1 MMKTSRNS
9 VRPVALAVAML
20 CQSAAM
26 VQEQALTPVQANG
39 DNTAQTVVVTASLR
53 AQSQAAAPAFITV
66 LKAEDLARGSYHSLA
81 DALRETAGVVN
92 LTDGSGREEIQI
104 RGLSGKYT
112 LLLVNGRR
120 VSSSGA
126 LWRGG
131 DFDLSAFPLNSI
143 QRVEVVRGPMAALYG
158 SDAMG
163 GVVNII
169 TKTPGPVWQNTVSAE
184 VRQVT
189 KGEQGDAWRLGFSGS
204 GALND
209 KLGLTVI
216 AEMQDRQPWYVTS
229 AADNNRAPGLE
240 EKQALNIHSLLRW
253 TLSDT
258 QSLEFTVAH
267 NRDKRPYGLYDVSFY
282 PAYNFTSRDYREQKI
297 SRNTVGITHLA
308 DWGWLNTSASISREE
323 ASVDDFNSRYNK
335 PQQRLEKESN
345 TLINL
350 LASKRL
356 QNHDLSAGAD
366 WREQV
371 VKDPATYLQ
380 TGKVSTRN
388 SALFLQDEVQ
398 IAPGWQLSLAGRYD
412 HASTFGNHFSP
423 KLYLV
428 AQPVSGLTIKGGIS
442 EAFKAPD
449 PYQLSPEYSVVSCG
463 GRCMLTGNPL
473 LKPETSRN
481 SELGFVLNGKQW
493 ELSAVAFQNR
503 IQDMIIA
510 YYDAA
515 AAKRRWVNIEQ
526 AKTRGL
532 ELEGKWQLHPALE
545 LRGNYTRLIA
555 KGTDFAGKT
564 STLEGRPEH
573 MLHLNLLWQINGE
586 LSASI
591 AAHYNGRQIYET
603 QQLGGYT
610 RYDTGLQY
618 RYSKALQF
626 RGGIRNIGNIRPD
639 EKNPAYPGTELARS
653 VYTGMNWQF

>member
-1 MMKTSRNS
+1 MMKTLRIS

-20 CQSAAM
+20 CQSVAM
-26 VQEQALTPVQANG
+26 AQAQNPNPPAG
-39 DNTAQTVVVTASLR
+39 DTQSAAQTVVVTASLK

-66 LKAEDLARGSYHSLA
+66 LKAEDLTRSSYHSLA
-81 DALRETAGVVN
+81 DLLRETAGVVN

-169 TKTPGPVWQNTVSAE
+169 TKTPGPEWQNTVSAE
-184 VRQVT
+184 VRKVT
-189 KGEQGDAWRLGFSGS
+189 KGEQGDLWRLGFSGS

-216 AEMQDRQPWYVTS
+216 AEMQDRQPWYVKT
-229 AADNNRAPGLE
+229 ATDNNRAPGLE
-240 EKQALNIHSLLRW
+240 EKQALNLHSLLRW
-253 TLSDT
+253 TLTES
-258 QSLEFTVAH
+258 QSLEFTAAH

-297 SRNTVGITHLA
+297 SRNTAGVTHLA

-323 ASVDDFNSRYNK
+323 ASVDDYNSRYNK
-335 PQQRLEKESN
+335 PQQRTEKEMN
-345 TLINL
+345 TLVNL
-350 LASKRL
+350 LANSRW
-356 QNHDLSAGAD
+356 QQHEFSAGAD

-371 VKDPATYLQ
+371 IKDPATYLQ

-388 SALFLQDEVQ
+388 SAVFLQDEVQ
-398 IAPGWQLSLAGRYD
+398 IAQGWRLSLAGRYD

-463 GRCMLTGNPL
+463 GRCMLAGNPL

-481 SELGFVLNGKQW
+481 SELGFVLNGQQW

-532 ELEGKWQLHPALE
+532 ELEGKWRLAPALE
-545 LRGNYTRLIA
+545 VRGNYTRLIA
-555 KGTDFAGKT
+555 DGTDYSGKT
-564 STLEGRPEH
+564 STLEGRPDH
-573 MLHLNLLWQINGE
+573 MLHLNLLWQINAP
-586 LSASI
+586 LSASV
-591 AAHYNGRQIYET
+591 AAHYTGRQVYES

-610 RYDTGLQY
+610 RFDTGLQY

-653 VYTGMNWQF
+653 VYAGMNWQF

>member
-1 MMKTSRNS
+1 
-9 VRPVALAVAML
+9 ML
-20 CQSAAM
+20 CQSVAM
-26 VQEQALTPVQANG
+26 AQAQNPNPPADDTQSA
-39 DNTAQTVVVTASLR
+39 AQTVVVTASLK

-66 LKAEDLARGSYHSLA
+66 LKAEDLTRSSYHSLA
-81 DALRETAGVVN
+81 DLLRETAGVVN

-169 TKTPGPVWQNTVSAE
+169 TKTPGPEWQNTLSAE
-184 VRQVT
+184 VRKVT
-189 KGEQGDAWRLGFSGS
+189 KGEQGDLWRLGFSGS

-216 AEMQDRQPWYVTS
+216 AEMQDRQPWYVTT
-229 AADNNRAPGLE
+229 ATDNNRAPGLE
-240 EKQALNIHSLLRW
+240 EKQALNLHSLLRW
-253 TLSDT
+253 TLTES
-258 QSLEFTVAH
+258 QSLEFTAAH

-297 SRNTVGITHLA
+297 SRNTAGVTHLA

-323 ASVDDFNSRYNK
+323 ASVDDYNSRYNK
-335 PQQRLEKESN
+335 PQQRTEKEIN
-345 TLINL
+345 TLVNL
-350 LASKRL
+350 LANSRW
-356 QNHDLSAGAD
+356 QQHEFSAGAD

-371 VKDPATYLQ
+371 IKDPATYLQ

-388 SALFLQDEVQ
+388 NAVFLQDEVQ
-398 IAPGWQLSLAGRYD
+398 IAQGWRLSLAGRYD

-473 LKPETSRN
+473 LKPEISRN
-481 SELGFVLNGKQW
+481 SELGFVLNGQQW

-503 IQDMIIA
+503 IQDMINA

-532 ELEGKWQLHPALE
+532 ELEGKWRLAPELE
-545 LRGNYTRLIA
+545 VRGNYTRLIA
-555 KGTDFAGKT
+555 DGTDYSGKT
-564 STLEGRPEH
+564 STLEGRPDH
-573 MLHLNLLWQINGE
+573 MLHLNLLWQISAP
-586 LSASI
+586 LSASF
-591 AAHYNGRQIYET
+591 AAHYTGRQVYET

-610 RYDTGLQY
+610 RFDTGVQY

-639 EKNPAYPGTELARS
+639 EKNSAYPGTELARS
-653 VYTGMNWQF
+653 VYAGMNWQF